1 MDLFNQM
8 LDLYW
13 TTEVLLGKVIVERG
27 EMKRHMGV
35 IRANLIPLCSFCY
48 HLRTIEAKQNLVGN
62 YVGLI
67 FRVCNTNDVINP
79 PEHNTKIIDLNK
91 DEEEQQITYAR
102 MTYFNLQPSC

>member
-1 MDLFNQM
+1 MDLFNQT

-48 HLRTIEAKQNLVGN
+48 HLRTIEAKENLLGN

-67 FRVCNTNDVINP
+67 FRVATPMMLLILQNTIP
-79 PEHNTKIIDLNK
+79 RSSTSTRLKRRNK
-91 DEEEQQITYAR
+91 LPR
-102 MTYFNLQPSC
+102 PG